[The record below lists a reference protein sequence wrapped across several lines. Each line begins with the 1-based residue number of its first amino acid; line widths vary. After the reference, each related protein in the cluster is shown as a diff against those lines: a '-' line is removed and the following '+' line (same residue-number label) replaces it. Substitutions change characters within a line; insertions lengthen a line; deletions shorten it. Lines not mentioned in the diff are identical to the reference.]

1 LANGINNRISSFCK
15 DRQDIANHSRLEDAR
30 TVAGNWKTGNW
41 TRKLGKLGISREY
54 EVKSG
59 KWV

>member
-1 LANGINNRISSFCK
+1 LLNNKNELIGLCK
-15 DRQDIANHSRLEDAR
+15 DREDMVNQSRLVDER
-30 TVAGNWKTGNW
+30 TVAGNW
-41 TRKLGKLGISREY
+41 TRKLGKLGNSRES